1 MIKQQLEEDLK
12 KAVEDL
18 GYKTTDPDKIGAD
31 IVCDI
36 PKNSSFGDYTS
47 NIALQLAKQSSAFS
61 NQSSDE
67 IANKISEKLEKLEY
81 LEKIEIAG
89 PGFLNFFIKDEILI
103 KNLSDVFNSPKEA
116 SKKILTEYGHANILK
131 EVHIGHLRTFL
142 LGESLSR
149 IFEYSGN
156 EVFRANYQG
165 DIGLHVAKAVWG
177 MKKLGLPS
185 ENLTPEEKA
194 EYLGKAYV
202 LGNTDYESDFK
213 QEIDKINHELYEKK
227 SDYWSLYQLGRQ
239 WSIEY
244 FEEIYKLLNIK
255 YDRCYFESEVYETGK
270 ELVEKNIGKIFE
282 KSDGAI
288 IFPGEKYGLHN
299 RVFLNSAGYPTY
311 EAKDMGLA
319 EMEFK
324 DFHYDRSIHVV
335 GSEQAGYFQV
345 IIKAIELL
353 FPEVKDKKQH
363 LSYGM
368 VSLRGGK
375 MSSRTGEVVTVDE
388 LIKIVTEKVREVMKG
403 NKLEIDQEIAKKVA
417 LGAIKFAYLKFSPVS
432 NMIFDLEKS
441 VSLAGDSGPYLQYTY
456 ARTQSLLKKSN
467 FDKDLN
473 LQGLPLEPEER
484 MILVRLEYFTQI
496 VLQAEK
502 DLRPNLLCEYLL
514 DLAKDFNLF
523 YQKYRII
530 ESDKKEFRLKLTDS
544 VGKTIKK
551 GLELLG
557 IDSPER
563 M

>member
-1 MIKQQLEEDLK
+1 MIKQQLEKDLK
-12 KAVEDL
+12 KAAADL
-18 GYKTTDPDKIGAD
+18 GYSATDV
-31 IVCDI
+31 VCDI
-36 PKNSSFGDYTS
+36 PQNHSFGDYTS
-47 NIALQLAKQSSAFS
+47 NIALQQAILKSENGKQTSL
-61 NQSSDE
+61 E
-67 IANKISEKLEKLEY
+67 IANKILSY
-81 LEKIEIAG
+81 LGNLNYLSKIEIKN
-89 PGFLNFFIKDEILI
+89 PGFLNFFIKDEVLVKNLEDILKPSKKTAQKILI
-103 KNLSDVFNSPKEA
+103 
-116 SKKILTEYGHANILK
+116 EYGHANILK

-149 IFEYSGN
+149 IFEFFGN

-185 ENLTPEEKA
+185 EDLNLEAKA

-202 LGNTDYESDFK
+202 LGNTDYEADFK
-213 QEIDKINHELYEKK
+213 QEIDKINRELYEKK
-227 SDYWSLYQLGRQ
+227 SDYWSLYKLGRG

-244 FEEIYKLLNIK
+244 FEEIYKLLNIE
-255 YDRCYFESEVYETGK
+255 YDRCYFESEVYEAGK

-282 KSDGAI
+282 ESDGAV

-299 RVFLNSAGYPTY
+299 RVFINSAGKPTY

-319 EMEFK
+319 EMEYIN
-324 DFHYDRSIHVV
+324 FHYDKSIHVV

-353 FPEVKDKKQH
+353 FPELKDKKYH

-375 MSSRTGEVVTVDE
+375 MSSRTGEIVSVDE

-403 NKLEIDQEIAKKVA
+403 NELEIDQEVAKKVA

-441 VSLAGDSGPYLQYTY
+441 VSLQGDSGPYLQYTY
-456 ARTQSLLKKSN
+456 ARTQSVLKKSN
-467 FDKDLN
+467 FYKEDLN
-473 LQGLPLEPEER
+473 LQGLTLELEER
-484 MILVRLEYFTQI
+484 MILTRLEYFSQI
-496 VLQAEK
+496 VLQVEK
-502 DLRPNLLCEYLL
+502 DLRPNLICEYLL

-523 YQKYRII
+523 YQKCRII

-544 VGKTIKK
+544 VGNTIKK

-557 IDSPER
+557 IEAPER